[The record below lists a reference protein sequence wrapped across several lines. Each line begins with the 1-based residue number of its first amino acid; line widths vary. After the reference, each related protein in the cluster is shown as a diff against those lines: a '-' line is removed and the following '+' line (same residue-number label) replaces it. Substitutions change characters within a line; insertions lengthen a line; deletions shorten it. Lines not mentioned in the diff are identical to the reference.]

1 MSEHAAI
8 SSVDGCVRTYSKTS
22 SDIEEIIT
30 KCIGIAEDLSEL
42 DEQEREIASLRDS
55 LLSIVRSDI
64 QLNQMSKATEQCKN
78 AMRNFYRSN
87 NTGEETVP
95 DLAKLY
101 DDELQKIVAQSNDNQ
116 ESHQA
121 LKDFDNMNKTEQPTS
136 IRANQEAVQQPM
148 DDTGLI
154 FSQVEEALYCP
165 ITRKYFEDPVR
176 NKLCNHCY
184 SKAAI
189 CQMLTRKSSVKCP
202 VGGCTKPVMLPNLIP
217 DKEVARKVKRKIRE
231 DKYDKHTSD
240 TAVQL

>member
-42 DEQEREIASLRDS
+42 DDQEREIASLRDS
-55 LLSIVRSDI
+55 LLSIVHSDI
-64 QLNQMSKATEQCKN
+64 QLNQMSKATEQCKA
-78 AMRNFYRSN
+78 AMRSFYRSS
-87 NTGEETVP
+87 NTDEEAVP

-101 DDELQKIVAQSNDNQ
+101 DDELQKIVEQSNDNP

-121 LKDFDNMNKTEQPTS
+121 LKDFDNINKTEQPTS
-136 IRANQEAVQQPM
+136 SRAAQAAVQQPI
-148 DDTGLI
+148 DDTGLV
-154 FSQVEEALYCP
+154 FSQVEEALHCP
-165 ITRKYFEDPVR
+165 ITKKYFEDPVR

-202 VGGCTKPVMLPNLIP
+202 VGGCAKPVMLPNLIP
-217 DKEVARKVKRKIRE
+217 DKEVVRKVKRKIRE